1 MLRISPRSLTW
12 YSSLFL
18 RGTCSFGTRL
28 KVMQFSAYK
37 QALLNNGVYHETNSE
52 FYTTFISFAQNQDYP
67 YRKELM
73 VRIYKV
79 TN

>member
-1 MLRISPRSLTW
+1 M
-12 YSSLFL
+12 
-18 RGTCSFGTRL
+18 
-28 KVMQFSAYK
+28 
-37 QALLNNGVYHETNSE
+37 GVYHETNSE
-52 FYTTFISFAQNQDYP
+52 FYTTFTSFAQNQDYP